1 MIFGIDFSQSSTKRG
16 VVWVIGSLTALVFYW
31 YGKDPLPVIAVTGSL
46 AGGLG
51 VALKD

>member
-1 MIFGIDFSQSSTKRG
+1 MKLGIDWTQSSTVRG
-16 VVWVIGSLTALVFYW
+16 LIWVVAAVTALVFYW
-31 YGKDPLPVIAVTGSL
+31 FGKDPLPVMAVGGGL